1 MSQMDQ
7 ELLFREV
14 RGMAALPPITDIRLM
29 GRHVR
34 ETCTIPDIGTNF
46 LDERSY
52 PDDVPVPSFGLRLR
66 CERCGYA
73 GALRVDHGVSANR
86 SHMLTG

>member
-34 ETCTIPDIGTNF
+34 KVPHSEVARTCGFWEIPPTAI
-46 LDERSY
+46 
-52 PDDVPVPSFGLRLR
+52 
-66 CERCGYA
+66 
-73 GALRVDHGVSANR
+73 
-86 SHMLTG
+86 SHAIPEFI